1 MLYAEIR
8 RTERII
14 TAAKASRYGEYQCP
28 TCKAEVFLKA
38 GDVYVAHFAHMPGQG
53 KPECDDYYPPDHLR
67 RQWGTPPAQPTS
79 HKIDGLAL
87 SIELEPDHDSSRGLR
102 RWSLRLTVPKSY
114 DIRGQI
120 RIDLGGGDKRP
131 ISLTALADGA
141 RTYTADPAAPD
152 FGAAWVSPD
161 VRPEYR
167 EAVTHRIAGLNTA
180 GATAFAVVPQKLKP
194 RCGSL
199 RWGASYYFVWRSDLP
214 LNFPSNIERRALG
227 ENRGWS
233 CCLLVLPDKSDPDVA
248 AWFEKASNLQIIA
261 GRSRW
266 ALIYPPPFGTDDD
279 GNLNVHSSGNFLLA
293 IKSIDDE
300 GELTCLTGQ
309 QSNSVR
315 LAGGRRHLVEIGV
328 GQQRSPRPIHLAWE
342 EMPLNSLASRAYP
355 EPILEPAVLFEF
367 IHGSQKTQM
376 PLHWT
381 SCKAQLVRVR
391 LGDELIVGVSGNHR
405 LRGTLLFRQVGVVD
419 WQSEDLNLSQAYASK
434 SGDRISLPSSK
445 VDRVNAV
452 LKDRSLET
460 EIDFGPFG
468 TFVVGA
474 VAVAEAT
481 SPPIRLPWQ
490 LGRRIEWLCKA
501 SGAFLDTRRRPIQSL
516 DDAALLGHL
525 STIKLPAALLVNQ
538 RALQRELRQIAG
550 GPLR

>member
-8 RTERII
+8 RSERII
-14 TAAKASRYGEYQCP
+14 TAAKASRYGEYRCP

-53 KPECDDYYPPDHLR
+53 KPECDEYYPPDHLR
-67 RQWGTPPAQPTS
+67 RQWGTPTAQPTS

-87 SIELEPDHDSSRGLR
+87 SIELEPDHDSSRGPR

-114 DIRGQI
+114 DTHGQI

-131 ISLTALADGA
+131 VSLTALADGA

-161 VRPEYR
+161 VSPEYR
-167 EAVTHRIAGLNTA
+167 QAVTHRIDGLNIT

-194 RCGSL
+194 RCHSL
-199 RWGASYYFVWRSDLP
+199 RWGASYYFVWRTDLP
-214 LNFPSNIERRALG
+214 LNFPANVERRALG

-248 AWFEKASNLQIIA
+248 SWVEKASNLQIIA

-279 GNLNVHSSGNFLLA
+279 GNLHIHSSANFLLA
-293 IKSIDDE
+293 IKPIDDE
-300 GELTCLTGQ
+300 GELTCVTGQ
-309 QSNSVR
+309 QSNSIR
-315 LAGGRRHLVEIGV
+315 LAGGNRHLVEIGV

-355 EPILEPAVLFEF
+355 EPTLEPAVLFEF
-367 IHGSQKTQM
+367 IRGSQKTQI
-376 PLHWT
+376 PLHWA
-381 SCKAQLVRVR
+381 SCKAQLVQVR
-391 LGDELIVGVSGNHR
+391 LGDDLIAGVSGDHR
-405 LRGTLLFRQVGVVD
+405 LRGMLLFRRVGVFD
-419 WQSEDLNLSQAYASK
+419 WQSEDLNLSQAHS
-434 SGDRISLPSSK
+434 SGNRTFLPSSQ

-452 LKDRSLET
+452 LKDRSLEA

-468 TFVVGA
+468 RFVVGA
-474 VAVAEAT
+474 VAVVAAAAA
-481 SPPIRLPWQ
+481 SPPMRLPWQ
-490 LGRRIEWLCKA
+490 LRRRIEWLCKA
-501 SGAFLDTRRRPIQSL
+501 SGAFLDTRRRPIESL

-525 STIKLPAALLVNQ
+525 STIKLPATLLVNQ
-538 RALQRELRQIAG
+538 RALRRELRRMTRE
-550 GPLR
+550 PLR